1 MNPRHAGFIAAGGIG
16 LIVLVDVAIHLGAA
30 ITPTPVAYPWNPFD
44 LFNTLATT
52 RTWPAAAT
60 PLVIIVALAAITA
73 SVVLL
78 VRTLP
83 QTTSVDRKQHLL
95 LRGNNIRSSLLAA
108 RTQEAARL
116 HPHAADLPP
125 GQRVGV
131 LVGRETDVF
140 QGWRDTCVALC
151 GPGRGKTSSLVIP
164 KILRAPGAAMF
175 TSRRIDGVQEILAG
189 RGEETCWVFDP
200 QRIYRK
206 NGRPDFVFDLLAGIR
221 TRDDA
226 DELAEIFETATKPKG
241 AKTDAQFDPQGK
253 NLLAFAL
260 LAAART
266 NKTLRQVHEWL
277 NEENGGEQIQTILE
291 HSGDPGAA
299 VAMAGLEDQ
308 YERTRKSVYA
318 TAQRMAAA
326 LSNDEAM
333 AWTTTVGVRRLDPE
347 QFVRSKDTLVLLSKK
362 GTAASSA
369 FLTALVR
376 AVCKAAEQAA
386 EDNGG
391 RLQTPFVVE
400 LDECANVVKWPDL
413 PDLYSYYGGYGI
425 ALSSYF
431 QSWAQGEKEFGA
443 EAMRTMWNAAGIR
456 IYGGGESAQDGFL
469 RRLSDGIGD
478 YDEQV
483 KSYSAGTGNR
493 STSTSTQRRPIMST
507 DDLERLPFW
516 RAIVSLPGA
525 RPVLIETKPWFRDK
539 TLTARVGD
547 IRPAVRTDE
556 ESAPHVHTV

>member
-1 MNPRHAGFIAAGGIG
+1 MNPRHAGIIAAGVIG
-16 LIVLVDVAIHLGAA
+16 LVVLIDLAVHLGAA
-30 ITPTPVAYPWNPFD
+30 ITPTGTSYPWNPFE

-52 RTWPAAAT
+52 RAWPAAAT
-60 PLVIIVALAAITA
+60 PMVIVVIVGLVAAG
-73 SVVLL
+73 VVLL
-78 VRTLP
+78 VRTVP
-83 QTTSVDRKQHLL
+83 QMTSVDRKQQLL
-95 LRGNNIRSSLLAA
+95 LRGNDIRSSLHAA
-108 RTQEAARL
+108 RAEEAARL
-116 HPHAADLPP
+116 HPNAVGLPP
-125 GQRVGV
+125 GQSIGVVVG
-131 LVGRETDVF
+131 GKKFVF
-140 QGWRDTCVALC
+140 QGWRDTCVAIC
-151 GPGRGKTSSLVIP
+151 GPGRGKTSSMVIP

-175 TSRRIDGVQEILAG
+175 TSRRIDGVREIIAG
-189 RGEETCWVFDP
+189 RGAESCWVFDP

-206 NGRPDFVFDLLAGIR
+206 DGRPDFVFDLLAGIR

-277 NEENGGEQIQTILE
+277 NDDRGGEAIQSILE

-299 VAMAGLEDQ
+299 VAMAGLEEQ

-333 AWTTTVGVRRLDPE
+333 AWTTTVGVRRLDPA
-347 QFVRSKDTLVLLSKK
+347 QFVRSTDTIVLLSKK

-391 RLQTPFVVE
+391 RLEVPFVVE

-443 EAMRTMWNAAGIR
+443 EGMRTMWNAAGIR
-456 IYGGGESAQDGFL
+456 VYGGGESAQDGFL

-507 DDLERLPFW
+507 DALERLPFW

-539 TLTARVGD
+539 TLADRVGD
-547 IRPAVRTDE
+547 IQPAAHPDE
-556 ESAPHVHTV
+556 ENRPHVHTV